1 MVKDSKTGECYR
13 ADVGVATGPSF
24 LEAAGGEDGPADE
37 GRDADEGAASGAGA
51 HPSAGG
57 LVHGRPAGRAVCEV
71 RCDGAGDGQPADAPV
86 PVQPDVLYAD
96 RSGGH
101 AAGLPASGD
110 GAGHVHE
117 LPPPAGLQRAQ
128 VPLRGGAGGHG
139 VPQRDL
145 PACGSAARERV
156 PDGGDRAFLQ
166 PERQAS
172 PEVREGVAPG
182 AAAVLARTPAGRRE
196 AAEHH
201 TWGR

>member
-13 ADVGVATGPSF
+13 ADVCCS
-24 LEAAGGEDGPADE
+24 LLSSHIEAAGGEDGPAAE
-37 GRDADEGAASGAGA
+37 GHHAVEGAAPGAGA
-51 HPSAGG
+51 HPHPGG
-57 LVHGRPAGRAVCEV
+57 LVHPRPAGRAVREV
-71 RCDGAGDGQPADAPV
+71 RRCGSGDGQSADAPV
-86 PVQPDVLYAD
+86 PVQPDVLDAD
-96 RSGGH
+96 RSGGQP
-101 AAGLPASGD
+101 AGLPPPRD
-110 GAGHVHE
+110 GAGYVHE
-117 LPPPAGLQRAQ
+117 LPPPDGLQRAQ
-128 VPLRGGAGGHG
+128 VPVRGGAGGHG

-172 PEVREGVAPG
+172 PEVREGGAPG
-182 AAAVLARTPAGRRE
+182 AAAVLARAPAGRRE